1 MEATA
6 RAVALTHKDVGYLE
20 MREYQRFVWA
30 LGKAD
35 EVISRIGGSGT
46 ASNELGM
53 RVSGSTDPAIPL
65 SAAYLALDEIESHR
79 RELSRFTEA
88 AHAANDA
95 EGQWHAKEFGRLI
108 SSADRRWPDQEK
120 PHRVTVM
127 SCGGCDQLTMTYRPP
142 RFPGDKI
149 KVDCFCGYTLSEAEF
164 ALVTLII
171 ENDWKAGV
179 YDQPATEGD
188 QA

>member
-1 MEATA
+1 MESTE
-6 RAVALTHKDVGYLE
+6 RAVVHKDVGYLE
-20 MREYQRFVWA
+20 MREFDRFVWA

-35 EVISRIGGSGT
+35 EVLARIGEGGGN
-46 ASNELGM
+46 ANELGM

-65 SAAYLALDEIESHR
+65 SAAYLAYDEIESHR

-88 AHAANDA
+88 THAANDID
-95 EGQWHAKEFGRLI
+95 GHWHAIEFGRLI
-108 SSADRRWPDQEK
+108 SMADRRWPDQER

-142 RFPGDKI
+142 RFAGDKI
-149 KVDCFCGYTLSEAEF
+149 KVDCFCGYKLTEAEF